1 MELTNTRL
9 QLTIE
14 QTKSLIDKGIPAER
28 ATGPDGVFT
37 MADLFN
43 LLVPAV
49 KLRGSYYRFNLGFI
63 DGKWQAEYCSESGRC
78 PYHWVTAR
86 SHTPL
91 TALYGLVATCT
102 KYHKYC
108 LNLEVPV
115 IEVNTRALFANTVT
129 EILNGTGELNFFKEA
144 SDSGLVTMSGSVYKV
159 CIPFDKL
166 DVFNND
172 KTRRSIVMFKDGVVM
187 TPFTNYEDI

>member
-9 QLTIE
+9 QLTTE

-43 LLVPAV
+43 LLVPEV
-49 KLRGSYYRFNLGFI
+49 KIRGSYYRFNLSFVG
-63 DGKWQAEYCSESGRC
+63 GKWQAEYCSESGRA

-91 TALYGLVATCT
+91 TALYGLVSTCT
-102 KYHKYC
+102 KYHHYC
-108 LNLEVPV
+108 LNFWTPV

-144 SDSGLVTMSGSVYKV
+144 SNSGLVTMSGNTYKV

-172 KTRRSIVMFKDGVVM
+172 KTRKYIVMFKDGVAT
-187 TPFTNYEDI
+187 TPFANYEDI